1 MKICR
6 HYNICGGCKIQDL
19 AYQKQLKLKT
29 SLIKERADKYGV
41 KIKRR
46 LKKIIASPLK
56 YNYRNKMEFTFYAED
71 DGGVCLGLHGTKKIR
86 RVVELKECRLAGDEM
101 ISVLQATLRYAR
113 SKNLKGYH
121 RFRHKGYLRHLIIRK
136 SFSDKELMVI
146 IVTTSKG
153 RLDRNAYL
161 KTLLRDKALKKTGY
175 KIASVY
181 HVVND
186 LPADAV
192 NFQKQYLV
200 YGRKFLKEKVKNIT
214 YRIYNQSFFQTNS
227 KCLRRLYDAASGLI
241 EPKKGDKVLDLFC
254 GAGGIGLYIAK
265 KVEEVVGI
273 EINKQAIKKAHENM
287 RINSLSNMEVINSD
301 VRTALRENKEELIGK
316 FNKVIIDPP
325 RAGITKRVFEHLIEL
340 NIPRVIYI
348 SCNPDSLFDNAR
360 LFIEDGYKLKT
371 VQPVDMFPHTKHV
384 ETAVLLE
391 KKPEALKKKG

>member
-6 HYNICGGCKIQDL
+6 HYNICGGCKIQDIP
-19 AYQKQLKLKT
+19 YQKQLKLKT
-29 SLIKERADKYGV
+29 GLVKERALKYGV
-41 KIKRR
+41 QIKSR
-46 LKKIIASPLK
+46 LRQIIPSPLK

-71 DGGVCLGLHGTKKIR
+71 DGGICLGLHGTKKIR
-86 RVVELKECRLAGDEM
+86 RVVELKECLIAGAEV

-113 SKNLKGYH
+113 HKNLKGYH
-121 RFRHKGYLRHLIIRK
+121 RFRHTGYLRHLLIRK
-136 SFSDKELMVI
+136 SFSKKELMII

-153 RLDRNAYL
+153 RLGRAAYL
-161 KTLLRDKALKKTGY
+161 KALLNDKGIKKAGY

-192 NFQKQYLV
+192 NFQKQHLL
-200 YGRKFLKEKVKNIT
+200 YGRKYIEEKVGKIT

-227 KCLRRLYDAASGLI
+227 RCLRRLYDAALKLI
-241 EPKKGDKVLDLFC
+241 APKKDDQVLDLFC

-265 KVEEVVGI
+265 KVKKVVGI

-287 RINSLSNMEVINSD
+287 QINSVDNMDFINSD
-301 VRTALRENKEELIGK
+301 VRTALRQKKEELRGQ
-316 FNKVIIDPP
+316 FNKAIIDPP

-340 NIPRVIYI
+340 DIPRVVYI
-348 SCNPDSLFDNAR
+348 SCNPDSLFDNVR
-360 LFIEDGYKLKT
+360 LFIEAGYKLVR
-371 VQPVDMFPHTKHV
+371 VQPVDMFPHTRHI

-391 KKPEALKKKG
+391 KRG